1 MPSNKKSLVERQL
14 KNTLKKIIKEI
25 LKENTESPTQK
36 DAAKVDFAAGL
47 KAYETNLDLLIG
59 QLNSIHEILHPMS
72 KQVLDYV
79 VNGKNRGNVGKEN
92 FSKLQDLSFFL
103 SKING
108 ALQNFKVPLG
118 FRFENFEFYNNLL
131 NKVDKNYESGGTFY
145 QLVQRFKGQE
155 EIFEPSYTKQI
166 IEISNNI
173 ENIKNLKNLK
183 LSNELLN
190 QVGIDPSKIT
200 QLIDFDISLLVGY
213 YNQIVMAIKQCLNA
227 LQRFADAALAAG
239 DITKK
244 FDIASVKTQPDFF
257 RENKSLILRK
267 MLRML

>member
-47 KAYETNLDLLIG
+47 KAYKTNLDLLIG
-59 QLNSIHEILHPMS
+59 QLNSIHKILHPMS
-72 KQVLDYV
+72 RQVLDYV
-79 VNGKNRGNVGKEN
+79 VNGNNRGNVGEEN
-92 FSKLQDLSFFL
+92 FSKLQDLDFFL

-108 ALQNFKVPLG
+108 ALQNFKVPLR

-145 QLVQRFKGQE
+145 QLVQRFKRQE
-155 EIFEPSYTKQI
+155 EIFEPSYTEQI

-173 ENIKNLKNLK
+173 ENIKNLK
-183 LSNELLN
+183 LSDELLN